1 MTVGAADLALLDL
14 SEYTFP
20 SPSGVRVSRYV
31 CDLFAN
37 VVELKDH
44 DVRLAAVHAWV
55 VAEIL
60 DDLLPYLRAPL
71 CNLPEKPCL
80 LTLVVLPIIPRV
92 RLGETVAAPGLELR
106 LAAAHRRKRLK
117 RFDLAAFRA
126 RSHARERADF
136 SASDE

>member
-92 RLGETVAAPGLELR
+92 GLSKAFAAPRLELR
-106 LAAAHRRKRLK
+106 LATSHRREGFERLH
-117 RFDLAAFRA
+117 DAAFRA
-126 RSHARERADF
+126 RSHEGERAV
-136 SASDE
+136 ASISRE

>member
-60 DDLLPYLRAPL
+60 DDLLPYLRAPHR
-71 CNLPEKPCL
+71 NLAEEPCL
-80 LTLVVLPIIPRV
+80 FALMVLPIVPSVRV
-92 RLGETVAAPGLELR
+92 GKAIAAPRLQLR
-106 LAAAHRRKRLK
+106 LTSPHRRKRLK
-117 RFDLAAFRA
+117 RLDLATFRA
-126 RSHARERADF
+126 RSHEGERAVR
-136 SASDE
+136 SISRE